1 MKIINKALLT
11 SLVLSIPLQVNAFGI
26 DQETVCTAVSWKAAD
41 NEGKCKEGSKI
52 AFLPNSFGNE
62 QLPIMFVALNCD
74 LSHNVSLTNGGAVC
88 IFKPAKNVVEAS
100 K

>member
-1 MKIINKALLT
+1 MKIIKKVLLT
-11 SLVLSIPLQVNAFGI
+11 SLILFNPLQAHAFGI
-26 DQETVCTAVSWKAAD
+26 NQDTLCTAVSWKAAD
-41 NEGKCKEGSKI
+41 NEGKCKEGNKI

-74 LSHNVSLTNGGAVC
+74 LNHNVSLTKGGAVC

>member
-1 MKIINKALLT
+1 MKIINKVLLT
-11 SLVLSIPLQVNAFGI
+11 SLVLFNPLQVHASGI
-26 DQETVCTAVSWKAAD
+26 NQDTICTAVSWKSAD

-62 QLPIMFVALNCD
+62 QLPIMFIGLNCD
-74 LSHNVSLTNGGAVC
+74 LRYNVSLTKGGAVC
-88 IFKPAKNVVEAS
+88 IFKPAKDFVEAS